1 MTGPVALMS
10 AAGGDLAQ
18 PGAQGAGGKP
28 VKGRPK
34 LEKASLSLY
43 DPAPA
48 GGGSAAGSKRG
59 AIAFQFNPKEVT
71 IAKTAKW
78 ERKTAK
84 GAKKA
89 GPPEFSGAE
98 PCKLT
103 VEMFFD
109 ATSSQDG
116 SVVQAV
122 EQLFSC
128 CVPTEESAG
137 QKKPSPPIVVLHW
150 GAISSFPAFI
160 TSVSAKYTLFN
171 GEGLPIRALVSVAM
185 EEMPGEPFRQNPT
198 SGSADVRRVHLTV
211 AGDTLASVAYRE
223 YGDPTQWRALAAYN
237 GIDDPL
243 RVHTGTTLLLPAP
256 EELAAAR

>member
-1 MTGPVALMS
+1 MTGPIALKS
-10 AAGGDLAQ
+10 AAGGALAE
-18 PGAQGAGGKP
+18 PGAKGGKP

-34 LEKASLSLY
+34 LDKASLTLY

-48 GGGSAAGSKRG
+48 SGGSKAGNKRG

-78 ERKTAK
+78 ERKTTK
-84 GAKKA
+84 GSKKA

-103 VEMFFD
+103 LEMFFD
-109 ATSSQDG
+109 ATSTQDG

-150 GAISSFPAFI
+150 GQISSFPAFV

-171 GEGLPIRALVSVAM
+171 GQGLPIRALVSVAM

-198 SGSADVRRVHLTV
+198 SGSQDVRRVHRTI
-211 AGDTLASVAYRE
+211 AGDTLASVAYAE

-237 GIDDPL
+237 GIDDPM
-243 RVHTGTTLLLPAP
+243 RVRTGTTLLLPAP
-256 EELAAAR
+256 EELAGAR